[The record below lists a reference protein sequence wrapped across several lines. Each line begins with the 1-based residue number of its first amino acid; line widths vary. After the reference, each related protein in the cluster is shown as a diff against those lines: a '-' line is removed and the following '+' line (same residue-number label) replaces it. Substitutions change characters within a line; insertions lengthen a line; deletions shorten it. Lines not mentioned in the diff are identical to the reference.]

1 MEDTQLKGTG
11 FKLKMEKIPATDQK
25 GEIIKDAEGNIQY
38 QQEDYAGLFNVLRL
52 FDSRQHTTMDEY
64 KIYVKTK
71 DAINDAWMHDKTEV
85 ELSLDEAKFLKD
97 FLAKFPEGDGKGYQM
112 KEFEIR
118 TLISIAEQLH

>member
-1 MEDTQLKGTG
+1 
-11 FKLKMEKIPATDQK
+11 MEKIPATDQK